1 MPQPSNVGAARDEIA
16 CILLRGSCQD
26 LNDRRNRFVPRG
38 SLVSQLDHEKVSTL
52 LGTLIPSDTTK
63 VADIAQFISPGKHE
77 GCRCGDA
84 LCTGL
89 RIIFATLFILGKPEV
104 ILDIC
109 KSSVDICDGA
119 WPCSDPTLPTYS
131 SRAAQALR
139 EVLQALDKH
148 DKELF
153 HQLQWQ
159 MRSPYFSKSGTN
171 TSDQPYRLLHN
182 EITLP
187 WSELNM
193 QGEILDG
200 QVSFVQKISIH
211 RDHHDFS
218 DASLQIER
226 ITTGAIFTN
235 DFSYLS
241 MPKHP

>member
-26 LNDRRNRFVPRG
+26 LNDKRNRFVPRG
-38 SLVSQLDHEKVSTL
+38 SLVSQLDHKKVSTL

-63 VADIAQFISPGKHE
+63 VADIAHFISPGKHK
-77 GCRCGDA
+77 GCLCDDA

-104 ILDIC
+104 ILDIYQ
-109 KSSVDICDGA
+109 SPVHICDGA

-131 SRAAQALR
+131 SRAAEALR
-139 EVLQALDKH
+139 EVLQALDARNE
-148 DKELF
+148 ELF

-159 MRSPYFSKSGTN
+159 MRSPYFSISGTN
-171 TSDQPYRLLHN
+171 TSKQPYRLLHD

-211 RDHHDFS
+211 RDHHDFL

-226 ITTGAIFTN
+226 ITT
-235 DFSYLS
+235 
-241 MPKHP
+241 